1 MAIYFMAAALISVL
15 AFLCISDFVFALIME
30 PTLKRRTSASRLEK
44 VPSTSHATSENA
56 QPEEAL
62 QHSLVGDDA
71 TLVFSGR

>member
-15 AFLCISDFVFALIME
+15 AFLCISDFVFALME

-56 QPEEAL
+56 QPEAL